1 MTIFIVTIAEFPKI
15 YKKMEIINEE
25 FYGDDK
31 LICDAMYIS
40 KIIITTTE
48 KLESL

>member
-1 MTIFIVTIAEFPKI
+1 MTIFIVTIADFPEI

-31 LICDAMYIS
+31 LVCPAFYIS
-40 KIIITTTE
+40 KIIITTTDI
-48 KLESL
+48 LDSL